1 LQNGFLRFIEGLG
14 IEPEVFYHIEYLAI
28 NREQRLYLELLKN
41 LHDFAKKDMLVQKE
55 ENGH

>member
-1 LQNGFLRFIEGLG
+1 LKFIGGLG

-28 NREQRLYLELLKN
+28 NREQRLYMELLKN
-41 LHDFAKKDMLVQKE
+41 LHDFAKKDMLTQKE